1 MLAFPFLLGTCL
13 SSLRR
18 PLFLSHAPA
27 PIHSFSPR
35 CVSRPPYDLVLW
47 TDSSVPFPFDN
58 GGSGVLVNCSLC
70 GTEATL
76 SLSAGPVCSSFS
88 AEACAIKQA
97 LCWSWQHQQVCHF
110 SSLLLLSDSRSVLI
124 IMFSPPSFL
133 LPQSF
138 WQELSSFSSCS
149 IRLQWVPGHLFLPGN
164 GAADELARRGALL
177 VSSAIPCSLFLLSLV
192 STHHFSL
199 TGGILSH
206 QNSLTHRFPQF
217 PPRNLCSLIALAM
230 CFFAFASTAH
240 C

>member
-1 MLAFPFLLGTCL
+1 MLALPFLLGTCL

-47 TDSSVPFPFDN
+47 TDSSFPFDN
-58 GGSGVLVNCSLC
+58 RSSGVLANCSLC

-76 SLSAGPVCSSFS
+76 SLSAGPVYSSFS

-110 SSLLLLSDSRSVLI
+110 SFLLLSDSRSVLI

-149 IRLQWVPGHLFLPGN
+149 IRLQWVPGHFFCRETAQLMSWPDRERYSCPLQFLVVFFSY
-164 GAADELARRGALL
+164 LL
-177 VSSAIPCSLFLLSLV
+177 YPLIIFL
-192 STHHFSL
+192 
-199 TGGILSH
+199 
-206 QNSLTHRFPQF
+206 
-217 PPRNLCSLIALAM
+217 
-230 CFFAFASTAH
+230 
-240 C
+240 